1 VGRVG
6 RFLWLWLLPL
16 WVTFDVSIRPAAA
29 FATARHRKMIW
40 LLPGPLAISSWFVG
54 SAWFAPLAIA
64 LLLAAAYLAKVR
76 DMVRVAQGLHRES
89 S

>member
-1 VGRVG
+1 VG